1 MKIKFEKDR
10 KKRTESLVVRTTKGE
25 ALDYAQA
32 ELARAGAVGRLLPL
46 SYEERRG
53 EAAFAYDVTDTIPV
67 EVYLRAD
74 IALSQFRSLLEDVAD
89 ALEACTA
96 LDLDPTRLLFS
107 QGAVRI
113 GAEGDRVLFA
123 YVPADGLPSDRDT
136 VRDLLLRV
144 AEGVSFVCEADRQ
157 DAASLLDYL
166 RRNAVF
172 SALDFKGFL
181 ASTAFGRSGAD
192 ASDALPAAA
201 PKAATG
207 TYDFVKAQSGS
218 PSALEARGAQSLAE
232 RVASE
237 VARVPGARHAAPGS
251 AARPSR
257 RAAHAA
263 PATAEAAARLSAAHA
278 AAAPKGEPARP
289 TAPFVGFFLVRV
301 RDGGRH
307 ALPEEG
313 AVSVGRSKRCDVR
326 VEGNGSLSRRHAEL
340 FVEDGTCFVRD
351 CGSTNGTFAGGARL
365 QPGVAAPL
373 ARGSA
378 LRLADEEFRIE

>member
-192 ASDALPAAA
+192 ASDALPAVA

-237 VARVPGARHAAPGS
+237 VARVPGARHAA
-251 AARPSR
+251 
-257 RAAHAA
+257 HAA
-263 PATAEAAARLSAAHA
+263 PATAEAADRLSAAHA
-278 AAAPKGEPARP
+278 EAAPKGEPARP